1 MLKFNYRPVVCKNI
15 KEVPPVFIVKHFSII
30 LWENVLHTPVPLTL
44 VVIIVNA
51 VFK

>member
-1 MLKFNYRPVVCKNI
+1 MLEFNYRTVVCENI
-15 KEVPPVFIVKHFSII
+15 KEVPPVFIVKHFSISF
-30 LWENVLHTPVPLTL
+30 WENVLHTPVPLAL